1 MGKLAHCLPV
11 VAQPRLPESAKRIP
25 EALAAI
31 QNAINNMARSVGGYK
46 REDHIPIEDLL
57 ESANKFMSL
66 NQLVVRATAM
76 AAWNAHVSDD
86 GVAGTRNPVG
96 NLMSG

>member
-11 VAQPRLPESAKRIP
+11 VAQPRLPGSAKP
-25 EALAAI
+25 NSEALSAI
-31 QNAINNMARSVGGYK
+31 HVAINDLAWSLAGYK

-57 ESANKFMSL
+57 KLAKFMLL

-76 AAWNAHVSDD
+76 VCPAPGIWSASSCLTA
-86 GVAGTRNPVG
+86 
-96 NLMSG
+96 